1 MKIRVIFLLINDL
14 LQQDQEEVD
23 RQLKVIE
30 EKLKRKDEAKQ
41 QRILEKIEEV
51 KHHTELVNIKVTAVK
66 EVDNTSKNELIQKDL
81 EKMLKTVKNRVS
93 CNSCLLILYPGREVK
108 ARSTLCKSKESKEN

>member
-1 MKIRVIFLLINDL
+1 MKIRVILILINGL
-14 LQQDQEEVD
+14 YQQEQEEVD

-66 EVDNTSKNELIQKDL
+66 EVDNTSKNEVIQRDL

-93 CNSCLLILYPGREVK
+93 RLCLLIIEYRK
-108 ARSTLCKSKESKEN
+108 RS